1 MKVTYLLGSLNRGGT
16 ETLLYDLFRR
26 HAEVPYEML
35 CIHRKGGAYKE
46 EYYATGV
53 PMHHLAP
60 RNGRYITYIR
70 QLRALL
76 LREKVTHVHAQQYID
91 GISACIACR
100 GTGIQVIETFHGYD
114 FGAGRLG
121 RLGRLM
127 IGQSI
132 RWANKVCFVSECQK
146 RYYLQ
151 RYGLQD
157 DPAKYFVVY
166 NGVNFEKLDNVIE
179 LPKLPTKNRPQQ
191 REEIKVLKARASAS
205 ESLLSQLAEA
215 ETRGSDISPLKL
227 AMVGNFVS
235 GRSQSSLRQFLL
247 ALHNAGVAYD
257 FYFVG
262 KRNEQEPWRY
272 DDCVQF
278 CEEHH
283 LDEVHF
289 LGARSDV
296 SAILQQLDAFI
307 YATDHDTFGIAVIE
321 AIAAGVPT
329 FVNDWEVMV
338 EITQQGHLATL
349 YKTRDTQDLLTK
361 FMHFSENREEYKQQ
375 AEQSAKVVRKLYS
388 IETHIARLWEVYA
401 YQ

>member
-121 RLGRLM
+121 RLM

-132 RWANKVCFVSECQK
+132 HWANKVCFVSECQK

-151 RYGLQD
+151 RYSLKD
-157 DPAKYFVVY
+157 NPAKYFVVY
-166 NGVNFEKLDNVIE
+166 NGVNFEKLDKVDT
-179 LPKLPTKNRPQQ
+179 LPELPTKNRPADAG
-191 REEIKVLKARASAS
+191 I
-205 ESLLSQLAEA
+205 
-215 ETRGSDISPLKL
+215 GLKL
-227 AMVGNFVS
+227 AMVGNFVNV
-235 GRSQSSLRQFLL
+235 RSQSSLRQFLL
-247 ALHNAGVAYD
+247 ALYNAGVAYD

>member
-1 MKVTYLLGSLNRGGT
+1 MKVAYLLGSLNRGGT

-35 CIHRKGGAYKE
+35 CVHRKGGAYQAD
-46 EYYATGV
+46 YYHTGV

-60 RNGRYITYIR
+60 RNGRYITYYT

-76 LREKVTHVHAQQYID
+76 LREKVTHVHAQQFLD
-91 GISACIACR
+91 GIYAHLACV
-100 GTGIQVIETFHGYD
+100 GMGIQVIETFHGYD
-114 FGAGRLG
+114 FGVGRLG
-121 RLGRLM
+121 KMM
-127 IGQSI
+127 IRQSI

-166 NGVNFEKLDNVIE
+166 NCVNFEKLDNVTE

-191 REEIKVLKARASAS
+191 REKKI
-205 ESLLSQLAEA
+205 
-215 ETRGSDISPLKL
+215 LKL

-235 GRSQSSLRQFLL
+235 VRSQSSLRQFLF

-278 CEEHH
+278 CEEHG
-283 LDEVHF
+283 LEEVHF
-289 LGARSDV
+289 LGARGDV
-296 SAILQQLDAFI
+296 PSILRQLDAFV

-321 AIAAGVPT
+321 AVAAGIPT
-329 FVNDWEVMV
+329 FVNDWEVMTEV
-338 EITQQGHLATL
+338 TRGTLATL
-349 YKTRDTQDLLTK
+349 YKTGDTQDLLGK
-361 FMHFSENREEYKQQ
+361 FMHFVEHREECKIQ
-375 AEQSAKVVRKLYS
+375 AEECAKQVRRLYS
-388 IETHIARLWEVYA
+388 IEAHIGRLQKM
-401 YQ
+401 YQQ